1 MLQTVP
7 RTGHEPAVQITA
19 KILADLFRPAQ
30 TQNFAVRLWNGQ
42 VIPPGAGSEA
52 HFTLVLTHPGA
63 LRRML
68 APPGEVP
75 LGEAYMRGDF
85 DIEGDIVAAMT
96 LAASWQAFTPADWLR
111 LAGQALTLPLTAPPQ
126 PYTVGWQPARLR
138 GQPHSRRRDRDAVA
152 YHYNAGNEFYELFL
166 SPWMMYSGA
175 YFPTGPADLAA
186 AQVAQLELI
195 CRKLRLRPGERL
207 LDIGCGWGGLLVYA
221 AAKYGIDAT
230 GITLSSAQAD
240 YARAWIERE
249 GLNAR
254 ARVEICDYRDLSA
267 AQPFDKIASIEMFG
281 HVGRDHAPDYFG
293 SAFRV
298 LKPNG
303 LFLLQDFV
311 PRRQRRFNRL
321 QRALMPYLNFS
332 QRYFLPDVE
341 LTPLGE
347 IFEVAEETG
356 FEVREVEGVH
366 EHYPATMR
374 HWINRLE
381 AQHDRVVQLTNE
393 RAYRLWRLYLAVSVY
408 GLSNGQARV
417 YQTLLS
423 KKSPLTT

>member
-1 MLQTVP
+1 
-7 RTGHEPAVQITA
+7 VQ
-19 KILADLFRPAQ
+19 
-30 TQNFAVRLWNGQ
+30 
-42 VIPPGAGSEA
+42 
-52 HFTLVLTHPGA
+52 
-63 LRRML
+63 
-68 APPGEVP
+68 
-75 LGEAYMRGDF
+75 
-85 DIEGDIVAAMT
+85 
-96 LAASWQAFTPADWLR
+96 
-111 LAGQALTLPLTAPPQ
+111 
-126 PYTVGWQPARLR
+126 
-138 GQPHSRRRDRDAVA
+138 
-152 YHYNAGNEFYELFL
+152 YHYNVGNEFYELFL
-166 SPWMMYSGA
+166 SPWMMYSCA

-195 CRKLRLRPGERL
+195 CRKLLLRPGERL

-221 AAKYGIDAT
+221 ARQGLDAT

-249 GLNAR
+249 GLSAH
-254 ARVEICDYRDLSA
+254 ARVEICDYRDIRA

-281 HVGRDHAPDYFG
+281 HVGRDHAPDYFA

-298 LKPNG
+298 LKPGG

-311 PRRQRRFNRL
+311 PRQYRRFNSL
-321 QRALMPYLNFS
+321 QRALMPYVNFS

-347 IFEVAEETG
+347 LFEVAEETG
-356 FEVREVEGVH
+356 FEVREVESVR

-381 AQHDRVVQLTNE
+381 AQHDRAVQLTNE
-393 RAYRLWRLYLAVSVY
+393 RAYRLWRLYLAVSAY
-408 GLSNGQARV
+408 GLGNGQAKV

-423 KKSPLTT
+423 KIGH